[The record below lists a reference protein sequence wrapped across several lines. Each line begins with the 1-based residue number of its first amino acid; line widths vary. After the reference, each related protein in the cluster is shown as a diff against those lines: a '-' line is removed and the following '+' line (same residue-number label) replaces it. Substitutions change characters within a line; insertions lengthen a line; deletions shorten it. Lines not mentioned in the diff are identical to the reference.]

1 MVKPTSDSSPS
12 TICPMSIHSLR
23 TADRSAAAFADEPPR
38 LVIDGSGMICH
49 ATPDRDSWGLPQGAL
64 HGSEVLHFVHPEE
77 TFWAGAAF
85 SGDADPWARAI
96 RAGEHEVQL
105 PTLPGAHRIQCDP
118 LHLPDGRFFLIVSR
132 DQPASDAVTSP
143 VPLAQWLTQNLPQD
157 VPQTATD
164 DAAQTFLDMA
174 HDIMV
179 LCTADG
185 AITQANNAFLKA
197 FGYQNG
203 LPSAL
208 NLTKLIHVDDR
219 RRFRKAMTT
228 TLDDG
233 QLMDI
238 EVRAMGGLGPRMI
251 AWRLQ
256 GQNGQVYVVGRDRTV
271 TRTHEQALQAHQ
283 QRLHEA
289 QKIGRMGYWTW
300 PVGAETIDFSDMI
313 YAIFGVDAA
322 TFTPSIDAVRRM
334 VYRRDAGRMM
344 QGFQRA
350 ILEKKEYDLDFRIL
364 RPDGQMRYIRCQ
376 GRCERDADGDV
387 VALFGIMQDVTE
399 RNLHEQDLRAA
410 KEAAERAYAAKSQF
424 LANMSHELRT
434 PLNAIIGF
442 SEMMQRQLLGPIGTE
457 KYLDYIGGIRE
468 SGEHLLDLISDI
480 LDMSKIEAG
489 KYELET
495 EQVNLYKTLHLAV
508 HMMEGRALDA
518 GVKIISSVPD
528 GAADDCT
535 ITADRRAVMQMV
547 LNILSNAVKFTLPG
561 GRVTVACIGPNKAG
575 FVTVTIADS
584 GIGIPA
590 HKLDCVTK
598 PFEQAASSFTRGHEG
613 SGLGLAITKELAEL
627 HGGTLRLSS
636 QLGKGTTVEIVLPTR
651 A

>member
-1 MVKPTSDSSPS
+1 
-12 TICPMSIHSLR
+12 MSLHSLR
-23 TADRSAAAFADEPPR
+23 SSDPSAAALAGDPPR
-38 LVIDGSGMICH
+38 LVIDGTGMICH
-49 ATPDRDSWGLPQGAL
+49 ATPDRASWGLSHGAV
-64 HGSEVLHFVHPEE
+64 HGSEVLRFMNPEE

-85 SGDADPWARAI
+85 SGEADPWARAI
-96 RAGEHEVQL
+96 RAGEHAVQL
-105 PTLPGAHRIQCDP
+105 PGLTAPLRVQCDP
-118 LHLPDGRFFLIVSR
+118 LHLPDGRFFLIISR
-132 DQPASDAVTSP
+132 IIVGKTTSYQP
-143 VPLAQWLTQNLPQD
+143 LGQWLAQNLPQD
-157 VPQTATD
+157 TVAGAADDTA
-164 DAAQTFLDMA
+164 QIFWDMA
-174 HDIMV
+174 HDIMA
-179 LCTADG
+179 LCTMDG
-185 AITQANNAFLKA
+185 VVTQANGAFLNAF
-197 FGYQNG
+197 GCTSG
-203 LPSAL
+203 LPAAL
-208 NLTKLIHVDDR
+208 NLTKLIYADDR
-219 RRFRKAMTT
+219 RRFRKALTAAAT
-228 TLDDG
+228 DG
-233 QLMDI
+233 ALVEC
-238 EVRAMGGLGPRMI
+238 EVRAMGQTGPRMI

-256 GQNGQVYVVGRDRTV
+256 GRGGQLYAVGRDRTM
-271 TRTHEQALQAHQ
+271 TRTHEQALQVHQ

-300 PVGAETIDFSDMI
+300 RLGAEAIEFSDMI
-313 YAIFGVDAA
+313 YAIFGVETA
-322 TFTPSIDAVRRM
+322 TFTPTIEAVRRM
-334 VYRRDAGRMM
+334 VYRRDAGRVM
-344 QGFQRA
+344 QGLQRA
-350 ILEKKEYDLDFRIL
+350 ILERKDFDLDFRIL

-376 GRCERDADGDV
+376 GRCERDMDGDV
-387 VALFGIMQDVTE
+387 TALFGIMQDVTE

-495 EQVNLYKTLHLAV
+495 EPVNLHKTLRLAV

-518 GVKIISSVPD
+518 GVKIISTLPD
-528 GAADDCT
+528 EGTGDCT
-535 ITADRRAVMQMV
+535 ITADRRAVMQMI

-561 GRVTVACIGPNKAG
+561 GQVSVACAGPNKAG
-575 FVTVTIADS
+575 FVTVTVTDT

-598 PFEQAASSFTRGHEG
+598 PFEQAACSHTRNHEG

-627 HGGTLRLSS
+627 HGGTLRLTS
-636 QLGKGTTVEIVLPTR
+636 QLGKGTKVEIVLPVK
-651 A
+651 